1 MHYVA
6 QYGIRSIDGAEVCS
20 VSRVYISDNW
30 KVLPTFSNA
39 ARDTYDAMLESVDF
53 SQAEQLAQEV
63 NAFVA
68 ATTKNRIQAIV
79 SEEDFAETSAMLVNA
94 TYFEAKWMKPFD
106 ASSTHTR
113 SFNKDVATSIQIPMM
128 QTIGEFLYRSD
139 DTYEL
144 LLLPYVGEQY
154 SLLILL
160 PRQRCSLRRMI
171 QKIDG
176 YSILQSV
183 ERAAKRSLEVII
195 PKFKL
200 EQKMDL
206 RKALISMGVHS
217 AFDPANA
224 DFSGIAEGSHGLFM
238 GKVVQKAS
246 IDVDEEGTVAAAA
259 TSVALRTC
267 SADVPVYQKF
277 VADHPFLYS
286 VMDSDGNAFF
296 TGTFAG

>member
-1 MHYVA
+1 MMTVVKS
-6 QYGIRSIDGAEVCS
+6 G
-20 VSRVYISDNW
+20 
-30 KVLPTFSNA
+30 
-39 ARDTYDAMLESVDF
+39 
-53 SQAEQLAQEV
+53 EV

-68 ATTKNRIQAIV
+68 TTTKNRIQAIV
-79 SEEDFAETSAMLVNA
+79 SEEDFAVTSAMLVNA

-106 ASSTHTR
+106 ASSTDMR
-113 SFNKDVATSIQIPMM
+113 PFYKDVATSVQIPMM
-128 QTIGEFLYRSD
+128 QTVGEFYRSD

-144 LLLPYVGEQY
+144 LMLPYVGEQ
-154 SLLILL
+154 I
-160 PRQRCSLRRMI
+160 M

-176 YSILQSV
+176 YSVLQSV

-206 RKALISMGVHS
+206 RKALSSMGVHS
-217 AFDPANA
+217 AFDPVNA
-224 DFSGIAEGSHGLFM
+224 DFSGIAEGSHELFV

-259 TSVALRTC
+259 TSVALKTC
-267 SADVPVYQKF
+267 GAHMPVYQKF

-286 VMDSDGNAFF
+286 IIDSDGNAFF
-296 TGTFAG
+296 TGT